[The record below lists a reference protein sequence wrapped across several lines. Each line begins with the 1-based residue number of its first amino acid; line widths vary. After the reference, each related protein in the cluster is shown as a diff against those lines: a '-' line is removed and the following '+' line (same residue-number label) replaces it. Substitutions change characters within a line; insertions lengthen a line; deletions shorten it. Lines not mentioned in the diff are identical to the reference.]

1 MMTNDEREVKWK
13 SSKATAH
20 STSST
25 SRSLKRV
32 LTTRTRRGLMC
43 VLTTR
48 RGLLAMKRE
57 DGMGGEAATGCDGGA
72 IPSEPRL
79 VLKKLAALRCLC
91 WAGQPLIELGNGHQQ
106 ILC

>member
-1 MMTNDEREVKWK
+1 
-13 SSKATAH
+13 
-20 STSST
+20 
-25 SRSLKRV
+25 
-32 LTTRTRRGLMC
+32 MC

-79 VLKKLAALRCLC
+79 VLKKLAALRCL
-91 WAGQPLIELGNGHQQ
+91 WFAGQSR
-106 ILC
+106 